1 MQRCASHPQALAGAQ
16 DGGAS
21 LLPPSLSAAVLG
33 CLRQRAGNSGNMV
46 CHTLSDIC
54 YPSSRDDA
62 LLEIDTLKMVLVDEN
77 VVHRQREE
85 GGA

>member
-1 MQRCASHPQALAGAQ
+1 
-16 DGGAS
+16 
-21 LLPPSLSAAVLG
+21 
-33 CLRQRAGNSGNMV
+33 MV